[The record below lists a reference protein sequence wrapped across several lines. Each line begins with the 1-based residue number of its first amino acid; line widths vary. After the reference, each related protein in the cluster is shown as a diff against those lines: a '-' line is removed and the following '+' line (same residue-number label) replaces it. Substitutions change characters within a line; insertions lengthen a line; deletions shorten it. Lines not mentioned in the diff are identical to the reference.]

1 MSVLA
6 RTSPSAPHPAGP
18 AQAGPVLPRAA
29 TPDAPLSP
37 LSFRERGLVLPATTP
52 AFAFARVRDA
62 AAGREIVLRN
72 QAGTRG
78 AMVIPLAK
86 AAEFARPTLHD
97 RALLADIARLP
108 SLAPAQLATAA
119 RAAARAGLAGR
130 SALAAAAAAGE
141 AEGRAARAAL
151 ALLLAELAARGG
163 ATGPLAE
170 EAEAEPRRFS
180 AARAESLSRG
190 AATLGLPPAA
200 MPATL
205 ARLATL
211 AAQAAR
217 LAALTPRLRVFS
229 AMAGD
234 TAALLPE
241 RLAEDAAFI
250 GAAAAATLG
259 FAEAAL
265 RPVLERL
272 ADPAAAIA
280 AHAADAAWPSQRL
293 DRAGLVLDG
302 WAGLLAR
309 WADAAHH
316 GQAGE
321 ARAFRA
327 IAAAI
332 PPLPA
337 ELSATAEER
346 AAVRA
351 TWRLSSPAVSGVN
364 DQALLERLR
373 VAVP

>member
-1 MSVLA
+1 MSVPA
-6 RTSPSAPHPAGP
+6 RTSTSAPNAAGP
-18 AQAGPVLPRAA
+18 AKAGPMLPRAA

-62 AAGREIVLRN
+62 ASGREIVLRN
-72 QAGTRG
+72 AAGTRG
-78 AMVIPLAK
+78 AIVIPLAK
-86 AAEFARPTLHD
+86 AADFARPTLHD

-108 SLAPAQLATAA
+108 TLAPAQLATAA

-141 AEGRAARAAL
+141 AEARAARAAL

-163 ATGPLAE
+163 ATGPLADQ
-170 EAEAEPRRFS
+170 AEADPRHFS
-180 AARAESLSRG
+180 AEHHGSIGKG
-190 AATLGLPPAA
+190 AATLGLAHAA
-200 MPATL
+200 VPATL
-205 ARLATL
+205 GRFATQ
-211 AAQAAR
+211 AALAAR
-217 LAALTPRLRVFS
+217 LAGLAPRLRVFS
-229 AMAGD
+229 AIAGD

-241 RLAEDAAFI
+241 RLAEDATFI
-250 GAAAAATLG
+250 AAAAAATLG
-259 FAEAAL
+259 FAEATL
-265 RPVLERL
+265 RPVLDRL
-272 ADPAAAIA
+272 ADPAAAIRT
-280 AHAADAAWPSQRL
+280 HAADGSWPTGAL
-293 DRAGLVLDG
+293 ERAGLVLDG
-302 WAGLLAR
+302 WASLLAR
-309 WADAAHH
+309 WADAADQ

-337 ELSATAEER
+337 ELSSTAEAR

-351 TWRLSSPAVSGVN
+351 TWRLAVPAVPGTN
-364 DQALLERLR
+364 DQPLLERLR